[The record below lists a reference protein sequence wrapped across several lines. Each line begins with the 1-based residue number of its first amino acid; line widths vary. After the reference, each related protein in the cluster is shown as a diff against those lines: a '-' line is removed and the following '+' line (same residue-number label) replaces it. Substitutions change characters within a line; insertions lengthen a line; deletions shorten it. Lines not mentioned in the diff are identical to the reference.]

1 MKTLKKIAAIF
12 TAAAMTVGA
21 MTVSSLA
28 TGEEKE
34 SAYKLYV
41 KVDEA
46 AVGDVIPV
54 SVNLDSNGELGV
66 GGISFKLHFDP
77 EELEVQIDSVKA
89 GDSLAAW
96 IGETNLKQV
105 AEGVIGFA
113 YTTINKGV
121 SGEAINLLN
130 FSVKVLKANSRLE
143 LKDANIDA
151 DDDDGNSLADQLTV
165 VSETTV
171 KCSHK
176 NTETK
181 TEITDCE
188 KGGKTVTT
196 CKDCGET
203 VKTED
208 LAPAK
213 HKVDKW
219 TETKKATCTEEG
231 EKEGVCTVC
240 GKTVTERLAKSD
252 HQFGEWKVTKPATC
266 TEKGLEE
273 RVCKLCG
280 TEKDT
285 REIKMTE
292 HVIDW
297 KTEKESSCTEAGEK
311 KGVCSICGSEFSEE
325 LPALGH
331 DWGEWETVT
340 EPTEDGEGLEQ
351 RTCGRCGE
359 KEERP
364 IAKLESSASPEPV
377 ITSSESSSATADP
390 SATTV
395 PSATTN
401 PSATA
406 APDGNESGDKNLP
419 TGAAIAIVPLAA
431 ALAAVIIIS
440 KKRK

>member
-1 MKTLKKIAAIF
+1 MKKFK
-12 TAAAMTVGA
+12 TAAALGA
-21 MTVSSLA
+21 AIITTGLLSTAIFAEDINRVYIKAAEGSIDDTVS
-28 TGEEKE
+28 
-34 SAYKLYV
+34 
-41 KVDEA
+41 
-46 AVGDVIPV
+46 V
-54 SVNLDSNGELGV
+54 SIV
-66 GGISFKLHFDP
+66 
-77 EELEVQIDSVKA
+77 IDSDTYQLSALSFTVNYDAESLELQGEPIVDSIFENGFGTTNSDEKGKVIATFA
-89 GDSLAAW
+89 GFD
-96 IGETNLKQV
+96 
-105 AEGVIGFA
+105 EGA
-113 YTTINKGV
+113 YFHNREVMKL
-121 SGEAINLLN
+121 S
-130 FSVKVLKANSRLE
+130 FKVLKVNGKITVDVDE
-143 LKDANIDA
+143 LNEFSEDAA
-151 DDDDGNSLADQLTV
+151 D
-165 VSETTV
+165 VSSSFAIENGVV

-213 HKVDKW
+213 HKVDRW

-240 GKTVTERLAKSD
+240 GKTVTEKLEKSD

-273 RVCKLCG
+273 RVCELCG
-280 TEKDT
+280 VEKET

-297 KTEKESSCTEAGEK
+297 KTEKEASCTEAGEK

-377 ITSSESSSATADP
+377 ITSSESSSGTSDP
-390 SATTV
+390 STTTV
-395 PSATTN
+395 PSATTA
-401 PSATA
+401 PAATTAPGSSA
-406 APDGNESGDKNLP
+406 SGDKNLP

-431 ALAAVIIIS
+431 ALATVVIVS
-440 KKRK
+440 KKRR